1 MNDVAN
7 VLVPNRTRSFHS
19 LSVIAAVLWGCL
31 LLALSLPAFAQA
43 PVVSNVVAQQR
54 PGTGLVDITYDLTAT
69 TATVAISLRV
79 SSDAGAT
86 FSVPVTS
93 LSGAIGTGITAGVG
107 KRITWN
113 AGADW
118 PEKWSDAM
126 RFEISADDGVITAPV
141 ITTQP
146 SSLSISPGSTATL
159 SVTATGST
167 PLNYQWY
174 EGDIGAT
181 AHPVGAN
188 AATFTTLPLTKSMR
202 YWVRV
207 SNIAGTVNS
216 NLAQLSVSTEMVL
229 IPVGSVTLGRVGG
242 DTDEN
247 AVPVTLDSSEFYIA
261 RCEVTKALWD
271 DIRSWAIVNGYSDLS
286 SGAGKGANHPV
297 QTVTWWDAVKW
308 CNARSEKEGLTPVYR
323 NEDQSIY
330 RTGTGAPTPLW
341 GVNGYRLPT
350 ETEWEKAAR
359 GGISDKRFPWGSDS
373 ISHARANYYG
383 SSTSPYDQSPI
394 NAYHPTYNSG
404 QPPFTSPVGS
414 FPANG
419 YGLFDQAGNVSEWC
433 WDWYQSTYSQAS
445 LLDPRGPVAG
455 TRRVN
460 RGGAWDGFA
469 NSARCSAR
477 GSELPD
483 ALTDNAGFRLARSSA
498 FPVITKDLSSL
509 IMDSGSSTTISVQVS
524 SPTTLKY
531 QWYLGDLGNTTKPV
545 GTNTPSFTS
554 PVLTNTAN
562 YWVRIT
568 NAAGLIDSALATISV
583 RPRITVQP
591 SSQTIV
597 AGGSVTLTVL
607 ADGSDQINYQW
618 YQGPA
623 GDTSTPVGNNSS
635 SFTSSALTETTTYW
649 VRVSNSVG
657 VVDSSFATVSC
668 SPTITTQPATQTIVS
683 GSAATLTVTASG
695 SSPLTYQWYQG
706 DVGTTT
712 TPVGTNSAS
721 FTTPALSATMTYW
734 VRVINTAG
742 SVNSTLA
749 TITCSPTIT
758 SQPASQTIVSGS
770 TVTLTVTA
778 NGSSPLT
785 YQWYQGAVGTT
796 TTLVGTNSA
805 SFTTP
810 ALSATTTYWVRVS
823 NSAGSVNST
832 LATITCSPTIT
843 SQPATQTIVSG
854 STATLTVIASGSS
867 PLTYQWYQGDV
878 GTTTTPVGTNSA
890 SFTTPVL
897 STTTTY
903 WVRVSNSAGSVD
915 STLTT
920 ITCSP
925 TITTQPATQTIISG
939 STATLT
945 VTASGSS
952 PLTYQ
957 WYRGALGITTTPV
970 GTNSASFTTPALSA
984 TTTYWVRVSNTAGS
998 VNSTLAT
1005 ITCSPTITSQPT
1017 SQTIVSGSTATL
1029 TVTASGS
1036 SPLTYQWYQGEVGTT
1051 TTPVGTNSASFTTP
1065 ALSATTTYWVRVSNS
1080 AGSVNST
1087 LATVEALALIPAG
1100 AFQMGVTSGDTDP
1113 NAPSVSVTV
1122 SAFYMG
1128 KNEVTKA
1135 LWDEVRTW
1143 AAANGYTDLAA
1154 GAGKASNHP
1163 VLRVSWW
1170 DVVKWCNARSEKEGL
1185 TPFYTVDG
1193 AVMKTG
1199 TTEPTV
1205 DWSANGYR
1213 LPTEAEWE
1221 KAARGGVSGKRFP
1234 WGTDTISHS
1243 QANYRSTTF
1252 YSYDAS
1258 GSVNNYHPTYNNGTT
1273 PYTSP
1278 VGAFAANGYG
1288 LNDMAG
1294 NVFEWCW
1301 DWFGASTYVNGA
1313 TDPRGAASG
1322 TSRVYRGGS
1331 WNSFGAVG
1339 CRSAHRVSLNPAN
1352 QSDGVGFRIARSSV
1366 P

>member
-1 MNDVAN
+1 MNDVAH

-683 GSAATLTVTASG
+683 GS
-695 SSPLTYQWYQG
+695 
-706 DVGTTT
+706 
-712 TPVGTNSAS
+712 
-721 FTTPALSATMTYW
+721 
-734 VRVINTAG
+734 
-742 SVNSTLA
+742 
-749 TITCSPTIT
+749 
-758 SQPASQTIVSGS
+758 
-770 TVTLTVTA
+770 
-778 NGSSPLT
+778 
-785 YQWYQGAVGTT
+785 
-796 TTLVGTNSA
+796 
-805 SFTTP
+805 
-810 ALSATTTYWVRVS
+810 
-823 NSAGSVNST
+823 
-832 LATITCSPTIT
+832 
-843 SQPATQTIVSG
+843 
-854 STATLTVIASGSS
+854 TATLTVIASGSS

-945 VTASGSS
+945 A
-952 PLTYQ
+952 
-957 WYRGALGITTTPV
+957 
-970 GTNSASFTTPALSA
+970 
-984 TTTYWVRVSNTAGS
+984 
-998 VNSTLAT
+998 
-1005 ITCSPTITSQPT
+1005 
-1017 SQTIVSGSTATL
+1017 
-1029 TVTASGS
+1029 TASGS
-1036 SPLTYQWYQGEVGTT
+1036 SPLTYQWYQGAVGTT